1 MAALASGTRR
11 MGEGDRVAQMFLP
24 AGVYNPVVTADGQRW
39 RDFELEAHG
48 SVVVA
53 APREPE
59 RGQWRPLRL
68 ERCRPY
74 GVAGG
79 LARPDPQTQE
89 DMVRAVPVTEQGIPR
104 RFPDPRGMWIR
115 LINGAG
121 AAEDPFRATNAVD
134 CALAVLCTWYGAPT
148 VAAPRRPEYDRVG
161 KPLLT
166 GEAGGVA
173 RAERWLGQRFQYVGQ
188 GRHAYIP
195 IAQALLAGGH
205 GAAAIIINR
214 WPAGG
219 SHAWN
224 AVNSGGEVI
233 WIDAQRG
240 HMAVEPPY
248 ESVTGVFCVVI
259 DREGRRL

>member
-1 MAALASGTRR
+1 MDEWSLAS
-11 MGEGDRVAQMFLP
+11 
-24 AGVYNPVVTADGQRW
+24 GVYNPVVTVDGQRW
-39 RDFELEAHG
+39 RDFELE
-48 SVVVA
+48 VQVPVVA
-53 APREPE
+53 PAPRERE
-59 RGQWRPLRL
+59 RERERMRWGPARL
-68 ERCRPY
+68 DQCRPY

-79 LARPDPQTQE
+79 LARPDPQTEE
-89 DMVRAVPVTEQGIPR
+89 DMLRAVPLTEQGTPR

-115 LINGAG
+115 LINGTGPAD
-121 AAEDPFRATNAVD
+121 DPFRATNAID
-134 CALAVLCTWYGAPT
+134 CALSVLSTWYGSPA

-161 KPLLT
+161 KPLLS

-188 GRHAYIP
+188 GRHSYLP

-205 GAAAIIINR
+205 GSSSVIINR

-224 AVNSGGEVI
+224 AVNFDGEVI

>member
-1 MAALASGTRR
+1 MTQS
-11 MGEGDRVAQMFLP
+11 FLP
-24 AGVYNPVVTADGQRW
+24 TGVYNPVVTADGQRW
-39 RDFELEAHG
+39 RDFELEPQA
-48 SVVVA
+48 VAVVA
-53 APREPE
+53 APRVPERMPEREPDRMPDRGPE
-59 RGQWRPLRL
+59 RGPWRPSRL

-79 LARPDPQTQE
+79 LVRPDPQTQE
-89 DMVRAVPVTEQGIPR
+89 DMVRAVPVTGQGMPR
-104 RFPDPRGMWIR
+104 RFPDPRGMWVR

-121 AAEDPFRATNAVD
+121 AADDPFRATNALD
-134 CALAVLCTWYGAPT
+134 CALAVLSTWYGTPT
-148 VAAPRRPEYDRVG
+148 VAAPRRPEYDRIG
-161 KPLLT
+161 RPLLT

-188 GRHAYIP
+188 GRQAYVP
-195 IAQALLAGGH
+195 IGQALLAGGH
-205 GAAAIIINR
+205 GAAAIIANR

-219 SHAWN
+219 SHVWN

-240 HMAVEPPY
+240 HMAVDPPY
-248 ESVTGVFCVVI
+248 DAVTGVFCVVI

>member
-1 MAALASGTRR
+1 MT
-11 MGEGDRVAQMFLP
+11 QWFLP
-24 AGVYNPVVTADGQRW
+24 AGAYNPVVTADGQRW
-39 RDFELEAHG
+39 RDFELEAQG
-48 SVVVA
+48 PVVA
-53 APREPE
+53 PAPRKPE
-59 RGQWRPLRL
+59 RVRWRPARL
-68 ERCRPY
+68 DRCRPY

-79 LARPDPQTQE
+79 LARPDPQTEE
-89 DMVRAVPVTEQGIPR
+89 DMFRAVAMTEHGGPCH
-104 RFPDPRGMWIR
+104 FPDPRGMWIKT
-115 LINGAG
+115 INGTG
-121 AAEDPFRATNAVD
+121 PVDDPFRATNAID
-134 CALAVLCTWYGAPT
+134 CALSVLSTWYGVPA

-161 KPLLT
+161 KPLLS
-166 GEAGGVA
+166 GEAGGAA

-188 GRHAYIP
+188 GRHAYVP
-195 IAQALLAGGH
+195 ISQALLAGGH
-205 GAAAIIINR
+205 GAAAIIVTR

-224 AVNSGGEVI
+224 AVNFEGEVI